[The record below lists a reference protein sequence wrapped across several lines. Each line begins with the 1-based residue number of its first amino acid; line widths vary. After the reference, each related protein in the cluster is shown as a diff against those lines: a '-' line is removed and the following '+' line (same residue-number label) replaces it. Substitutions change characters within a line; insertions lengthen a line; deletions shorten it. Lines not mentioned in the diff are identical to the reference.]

1 MSPQQP
7 SDAEMPHLL
16 EWYASYCVTIS
27 ESCTDARAK
36 RLLRLLS
43 VDLAVEAQKFRAA
56 GRRMHVIEPV
66 P

>member
-1 MSPQQP
+1 
-7 SDAEMPHLL
+7 MPHLL